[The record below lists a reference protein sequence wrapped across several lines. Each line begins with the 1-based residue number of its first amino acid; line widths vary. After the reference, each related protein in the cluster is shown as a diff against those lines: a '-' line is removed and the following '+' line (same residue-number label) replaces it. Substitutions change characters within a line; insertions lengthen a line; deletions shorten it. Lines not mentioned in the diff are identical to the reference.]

1 MAYVFLSDLV
11 DPQKTSNKF
20 QLKLRLCFK
29 DFSKKYVVLF
39 SSSLIIDLIIDYYL
53 IRCSDALRR
62 NKTLIG
68 PDQLDYQRE
77 LERNYRR
84 FTERLAPLINID
96 SASPTN
102 GMASRNR
109 RNRRWLKNPPIPP
122 YFLVYLKATKQ
133 DYTVFE
139 LQYVSSCLMRLASY
153 LNNTISLILA
163 GVWNNHSYLFIND
176 LSAIRHAIRNTRHN
190 FHWSFPLIIYII
202 NLPRLLR

>member
-1 MAYVFLSDLV
+1 MV
-11 DPQKTSNKF
+11 
-20 QLKLRLCFK
+20 
-29 DFSKKYVVLF
+29 
-39 SSSLIIDLIIDYYL
+39 L

-109 RNRRWLKNPPIPP
+109 RNRR
-122 YFLVYLKATKQ
+122 
-133 DYTVFE
+133 
-139 LQYVSSCLMRLASY
+139 
-153 LNNTISLILA
+153 
-163 GVWNNHSYLFIND
+163 
-176 LSAIRHAIRNTRHN
+176 
-190 FHWSFPLIIYII
+190 
-202 NLPRLLR
+202 